1 MRVNEVLKHKGHEV
15 ATIRPDATV
24 LEAVHALRQRRIG
37 ALVVSMDGVSV
48 TGMLSERDVVI
59 GLADAGPGFL
69 DRPVAGVMTTDVVT
83 CVPDDSL
90 ERLMSVMTRRRVRH
104 LPVLEHGRL
113 VGLVSIGDVVERR
126 LHELEG
132 EKQVL
137 HDYITLGR

>member
-1 MRVNEVLKHKGHEV
+1 
-15 ATIRPDATV
+15 
-24 LEAVHALRQRRIG
+24 
-37 ALVVSMDGVSV
+37 VS
-48 TGMLSERDVVI
+48 
-59 GLADAGPGFL
+59 
-69 DRPVAGVMTTDVVT
+69 